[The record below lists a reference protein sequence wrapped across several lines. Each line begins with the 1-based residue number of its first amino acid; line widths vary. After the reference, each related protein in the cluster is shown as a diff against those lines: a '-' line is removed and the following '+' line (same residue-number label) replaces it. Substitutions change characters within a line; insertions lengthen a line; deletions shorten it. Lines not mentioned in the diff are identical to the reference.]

1 MSVLDN
7 SAITHIPALSGLKIA
22 KNSISRY
29 LKYSREKE
37 RVELEF
43 FFYLRKCSAIS
54 NSSNTKYFY
63 DWSISN
69 SSNTP
74 ISNYFLTVQTKEEFT
89 VACHIYLSFNGHPF
103 SCIVII
109 CY

>member
-1 MSVLDN
+1 MSGFDN
-7 SAITHIPALSGLKIA
+7 SAISQYSGIVWA
-22 KNSISRY
+22 ENSEDSISRY
-29 LKYSREKE
+29 RKHSREKE
-37 RVELEF
+37 RVEIEYF
-43 FFYLRKCSAIS
+43 NVRQFISIS

-89 VACHIYLSFNGHPF
+89 VVN
-103 SCIVII
+103 
-109 CY
+109 